1 MKKSE
6 QIIKSLVLPVL
17 EKDNNFNQLN
27 LNDDFWKAFTSGILL
42 YENDAKPVFKAI
54 YELQLNDSEKVIAK
68 LTLIHTNF
76 IKELAELYVL
86 GGSDDAID
94 ILKANNDKQ
103 FLEQVYYFKTVKGVI
118 TKLERVRIK
127 EELPKAYEKVT
138 FEIPE
143 NDLEAV
149 IKKNEREN
157 LKKKFKQWDE
167 ELIDLSHVAAATT
180 LVPVSNKSAVSK
192 VISLTWVK
200 YAVASCFVVAIG
212 TWVYISNSEIKQPDT
227 DFVVTPENQKSLD
240 SIKNLDKIQS
250 PIEEMVKDKSTST
263 AAKDTAVSVLS
274 SQSELGYSDANKN
287 KGFKINYIDYSKKI
301 EGLREA
307 IKRDNN
313 PEYVEEYN
321 KLLGLNNKYIFDGLS
336 LSVYKKAL
344 NRKESI
350 LTTVDGSLYF
360 YDKSDFYKLQKT
372 EIPLELEKVKDTKV
386 REELEKIIFEN
397 E

>member
-6 QIIKSLVLPVL
+6 QIIRSLVLPVL
-17 EKDNNFNQLN
+17 EKDSNFQQVTLNN
-27 LNDDFWKAFTSGILL
+27 DFWKAFTSGILL
-42 YENDAKPVFKAI
+42 YENDPKPLYKAI
-54 YELQLNDSEKVIAK
+54 YELQLNEPEKVIAK

-86 GGSDDAID
+86 GGSNEAIN
-94 ILKANNDKQ
+94 ILIAKNDKL
-103 FLEQVYYFKTVKGVI
+103 FLEQVNYFKTVKGVI
-118 TKLERVRIK
+118 TKLERERIK

-250 PIEEMVKDKSTST
+250 PIQEIVKDKSTSV

-274 SQSELGYSDANKN
+274 SQSALGYSDSNNK

-301 EGLREA
+301 EGLKEA
-307 IKRDNN
+307 LKRDNN
-313 PEYVEEYN
+313 PEYIEEYK
-321 KLLGLNNKYIFDGLS
+321 KLTGLNNKYIFDGIS

-350 LTTVDGSLYF
+350 LTTADGSLYF

>member
-6 QIIKSLVLPVL
+6 QIIKSLVLPIL
-17 EKDNNFNQLN
+17 EKDSNFQQVTLNN
-27 LNDDFWKAFTSGILL
+27 DFWNVFTSDVLD
-42 YENDAKPVFKAI
+42 YERDAKPLYKAI
-54 YELQLNDSEKVIAK
+54 YELQLNDPEKVISK
-68 LTLIHTNF
+68 LTLINANF

-86 GGSDDAID
+86 GGSDEAIN
-94 ILKANNDKQ
+94 ILIAKNDKL
-103 FLEQVYYFKTVKGVI
+103 FLEQVNHFKTVKGVI
-118 TKLERVRIK
+118 TKLERQRIK
-127 EELPKAYEKVT
+127 EDLPKVHEEVT
-138 FEIPE
+138 FEITE

>member
-6 QIIKSLVLPVL
+6 QIIRSLVLPVL
-17 EKDNNFNQLN
+17 EKDSNFQQVTLNN
-27 LNDDFWKAFTSGILL
+27 DFWNVFTSDVLD
-42 YENDAKPVFKAI
+42 YERDAKPLYKAI
-54 YELQLNDSEKVIAK
+54 YELQLNNPEKVIAK

-86 GGSDDAID
+86 GGSDEAID
-94 ILKANNDKQ
+94 ILKANKDKQ
-103 FLEQVYYFKTVKGVI
+103 FLEQVNYFKTVKGVI
-118 TKLERVRIK
+118 TKLERERIK

-372 EIPLELEKVKDTKV
+372 EIPLELEKVKDNKV

>member
-6 QIIKSLVLPVL
+6 QIIRSLVLPVL
-17 EKDNNFNQLN
+17 EKDSNFQQVTLNNNFWNV
-27 LNDDFWKAFTSGILL
+27 FTSDVLD
-42 YENDAKPVFKAI
+42 YERDAKPLYKAI
-54 YELQLNDSEKVIAK
+54 YELQLNDPEKVIAK

-86 GGSDDAID
+86 GGSDEAID
-94 ILKANNDKQ
+94 ILKANKDKQ
-103 FLEQVYYFKTVKGVI
+103 FLEQVNFLKTVNGAI
-118 TKLERVRIK
+118 TKLERQRIK
-127 EELPKAYEKVT
+127 EDLPIAHEEVT

-143 NDLEAV
+143 SDLEAV
-149 IKKNEREN
+149 IKKNEREK

-250 PIEEMVKDKSTST
+250 PIEEMVKDKSTSI
-263 AAKDTAVSVLS
+263 AAKDTSVSVLS
-274 SQSELGYSDANKN
+274 SQSELGYSDANKK

-372 EIPLELEKVKDTKV
+372 EIPLELEKVKDIEV

>member
-17 EKDNNFNQLN
+17 EKDNNFNQSN
-27 LNDDFWKAFTSGILL
+27 LNDDFWKAFTSAILL

-54 YELQLNDSEKVIAK
+54 YELQLNDPEKVIAK

-76 IKELAELYVL
+76 IKELAEFYVL
-86 GGSDDAID
+86 GGSDEAID
-94 ILKANNDKQ
+94 ILIANNDKQ
-103 FLEQVYYFKTVKGVI
+103 FLEQVNFLKTVRGAI
-118 TKLERVRIK
+118 TKLERQRIK
-127 EELPKAYEKVT
+127 EDLPKVHEEVT

-143 NDLEAV
+143 SDLEAV
-149 IKKNEREN
+149 IKKNEREK

-227 DFVVTPENQKSLD
+227 DFVVTPENQNSLD
-240 SIKNLDKIQS
+240 SIKNIDKIQS
-250 PIEEMVKDKSTST
+250 PIQEIVKDKSTSV

-274 SQSELGYSDANKN
+274 SQSELGYSDANKK

-321 KLLGLNNKYIFDGLS
+321 KLLDLNNKYIFDGLS

-372 EIPLELEKVKDTKV
+372 EIPLELEKVKDIKV

>member
-27 LNDDFWKAFTSGILL
+27 LNDDFWKAFTSSILL
-42 YENDAKPVFKAI
+42 YENDAKPIFKVV
-54 YELQLNDSEKVIAK
+54 YELQLKDPEKVIK
-68 LTLIHTNF
+68 NLTSIHANF
-76 IKELAELYVL
+76 IKELAELHVL
-86 GGSDDAID
+86 EGCDEAID
-94 ILKANNDKQ
+94 ILLAKNDKL
-103 FLEQVYYFKTVKGVI
+103 FLEQVNYFKTVKGVI
-118 TKLERVRIK
+118 TKLERERIK

-143 NDLEAV
+143 NDLVAV

-250 PIEEMVKDKSTST
+250 PIQEMVKDKSTSIAT
-263 AAKDTAVSVLS
+263 KDTAVSVLS

-301 EGLREA
+301 EGVREA

>member
-42 YENDAKPVFKAI
+42 YENDAKPIFKVV
-54 YELQLNDSEKVIAK
+54 YELQLNDPEKVIKK
-68 LTLIHTNF
+68 LSSIHANF
-76 IKELAELYVL
+76 IKELAELHVL

-94 ILKANNDKQ
+94 FLKANNDKQ
-103 FLEQVYYFKTVKGVI
+103 FLEQVNYFKTVKGVI
-118 TKLERVRIK
+118 TRLERERIK

-149 IKKNEREN
+149 IKMNEREN

>member
-27 LNDDFWKAFTSGILL
+27 LNDDFWKAFTAAILL
-42 YENDAKPVFKAI
+42 YENDAKPSFKVV
-54 YELQLNDSEKVIAK
+54 YELQLNDPEKVIKK
-68 LTLIHTNF
+68 LTSIHTTF
-76 IKELAELYVL
+76 IKELAELHVL
-86 GGSDDAID
+86 EGSDEAIN
-94 ILKANNDKQ
+94 ILLTKNDKL
-103 FLEQVYYFKTVKGVI
+103 FLEQVNYFKTVKGVI
-118 TKLERVRIK
+118 TKLERERIK

-143 NDLEAV
+143 NDLEAA
-149 IKKNEREN
+149 IKKTEREN

-167 ELIDLSHVAAATT
+167 ELTDFSHVAAATS
-180 LVPVSNKSAVSK
+180 LVTVSK
-192 VISLTWVK
+192 KSTTSKVFSLTWVK

-212 TWVYISNSEIKQPDT
+212 TWVYFSNSEIKQPDT
-227 DFVVTPENQKSLD
+227 DFVVTPKDNQKPLD
-240 SIKNLDKIQS
+240 SVKNLDKTDPIQE
-250 PIEEMVKDKSTST
+250 IVKDKSTSV

-274 SQSELGYSDANKN
+274 SQSALGYSDSNNK

-301 EGLREA
+301 EGLKEA
-307 IKRDNN
+307 LKRDNN
-313 PEYVEEYN
+313 PEYIEEYK
-321 KLLGLNNKYIFDGLS
+321 KLTGLNNKYIFDGIS

-350 LTTVDGSLYF
+350 LTTADGSLYF

-372 EIPLELEKVKDTKV
+372 EIPLELEKVKDNKV

>member
-6 QIIKSLVLPVL
+6 QIIRSLVLPVL
-17 EKDNNFNQLN
+17 EKDSNFQQVTLNNNFWNV
-27 LNDDFWKAFTSGILL
+27 FTSDVLD
-42 YENDAKPVFKAI
+42 YERDAKPLYKAI
-54 YELQLNDSEKVIAK
+54 YELQLNDPEKVIAK

-86 GGSDDAID
+86 GGSDEAIN
-94 ILKANNDKQ
+94 ILIAKNDKL
-103 FLEQVYYFKTVKGVI
+103 FLEQVNYFKTVKGVI
-118 TKLERVRIK
+118 TKLERQRIK
-127 EELPKAYEKVT
+127 EDLPKGHEEVT

-143 NDLEAV
+143 SDLEAV
-149 IKKNEREN
+149 IKKNEREK

>member
-6 QIIKSLVLPVL
+6 QIIKSLVLPIL

-42 YENDAKPVFKAI
+42 YENDAKPIFKVV
-54 YELQLNDSEKVIAK
+54 YELQLNDPEKVIAK

-86 GGSDDAID
+86 GGSDEAIN
-94 ILKANNDKQ
+94 ILIAKNDKL
-103 FLEQVYYFKTVKGVI
+103 FLEQVNYFKTVKGVI
-118 TKLERVRIK
+118 TKLERQRIK
-127 EELPKAYEKVT
+127 EDLPKGHEEVT

-143 NDLEAV
+143 SDLEAV

-250 PIEEMVKDKSTST
+250 PIQEMVKDKSTSIAT
-263 AAKDTAVSVLS
+263 KDTAVSVLS
-274 SQSELGYSDANKN
+274 SQSELGYSDANKK